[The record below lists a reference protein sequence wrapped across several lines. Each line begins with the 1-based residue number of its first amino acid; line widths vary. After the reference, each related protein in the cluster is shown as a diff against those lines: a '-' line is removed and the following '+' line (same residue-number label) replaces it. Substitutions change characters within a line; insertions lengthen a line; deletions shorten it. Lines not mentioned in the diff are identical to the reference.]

1 MANIRQKRAAHA
13 KRRAELKERKRERA
27 ANRAMLEAK
36 GIDTSAA
43 QHETVGKTF
52 TNLPDGPLYM
62 ETEFPVTITI
72 TDDTSRITPER
83 LMKLQKSELTRWATN
98 HGMVVKSKTTK
109 QQMVDHIL
117 ASTKTA
123 EAA

>member
-43 QHETVGKTF
+43 QH
-52 TNLPDGPLYM
+52 GPK
-62 ETEFPVTITI
+62 EFPVTITI
-72 TDDTSRITPER
+72 TDETVQHEIAPSWFTEENLLKQSKADLAPVAQS
-83 LMKLQKSELTRWATN
+83 
-98 HGMVVKSKTTK
+98 HGMVIKSKTTK

-117 ASTKTA
+117 ASTNTA